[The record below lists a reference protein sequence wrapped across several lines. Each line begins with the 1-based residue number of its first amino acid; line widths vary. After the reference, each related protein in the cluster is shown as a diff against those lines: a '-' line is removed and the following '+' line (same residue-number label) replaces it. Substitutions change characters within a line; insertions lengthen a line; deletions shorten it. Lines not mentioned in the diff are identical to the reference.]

1 MARILTKLRID
12 EVSSVDRGAG
22 EGVRVVLMKRHDD
35 TPHRETL
42 RQIFGCACRKSN
54 PGILVVQSTQD
65 RTAKNVSSASRDLRP
80 RNPDGVHTG
89 RFLDHPALTIA
100 AQLLDW

>member
-65 RTAKNVSSASRDLRP
+65 RTAKNVSSALNGARCRCILVQR
-80 RNPDGVHTG
+80 
-89 RFLDHPALTIA
+89 
-100 AQLLDW
+100 

>member
-54 PGILVVQSTQD
+54 PGIVCTDNLNAGVAVMKSAQD
-65 RTAKNVSSASRDLRP
+65 GA
-80 RNPDGVHTG
+80 
-89 RFLDHPALTIA
+89 
-100 AQLLDW
+100 